1 VGACGIRLTSLQ
13 APPQFIHG
21 QHPIPRTRVAAM
33 KIKLNLE
40 TVSVQSFQTGREAAE
55 LRGTVHAHAAAPT
68 ATCNT
73 RNPFCQTP
81 SVYQPCIT
89 DEVECT

>member
-1 VGACGIRLTSLQ
+1 
-13 APPQFIHG
+13 
-21 QHPIPRTRVAAM
+21 M
-33 KIKLNLE
+33 KIKLNLDS
-40 TVSVQSFQTGREAAE
+40 VSVESFETGREAANA
-55 LRGTVHAHAAAPT
+55 RGTVQAHDAAPT

-89 DEVECT
+89 DEVECTT